1 MTPSTC
7 LRAATLTLTAVAIS
21 RHAAKFS
28 RLTSRSQLVIARKR
42 QVDNFAQR
50 QTTVAVLRG
59 GRWGWRTAPLWE
71 LCPLTP
77 SPFNETGYKVARLH
91 NRCIHSV
98 ALHSWCQITPFTQS
112 YIMSSRILVPK
123 IQMWPSAYSAGHS
136 KLLHLETLWQ
146 TMQIGLH

>member
-59 GRWGWRTAPLWE
+59 GRWGGARPPCENYAPL
-71 LCPLTP
+71 PP
-77 SPFNETGYKVARLH
+77 PHYNETGYKVARLQ
-91 NRCIHSV
+91 NSCSHSL
-98 ALHSWCQITPFTQS
+98 ASHSWCQITPFTQS
-112 YIMSSRILVPK
+112 CIMSSGILPSQ
-123 IQMWPSAYSAGHS
+123 IQMWPPRWP
-136 KLLHLETLWQ
+136 LQ
-146 TMQIGLH
+146 TAASRNAPDKRCK